1 MPSPSTPDEP
11 PAPGEPPVLDGRLA
25 PDERLVPDEVP
36 RFGPPYDWAAI
47 DAAVLEW
54 GAAVVG
60 GLVERGLRDR
70 LNEEVDA
77 WLAQDLDSGL
87 PHSGTPAYDTF
98 LGFRTVRLL
107 GLATKFPSARDL
119 IAHEQ
124 ILAWGN
130 RMLAPLCRRILLNSA
145 DIIQIG
151 PRETPQVLHRD
162 TDGWWPEL
170 LHQEHPVGVTAMLAL
185 TPFTTENGATRVVPG
200 SHRWPLGRRATR
212 AMLRPAI
219 MDEGDVLLFRDDVIH
234 CGGGNRTRDRYRRG
248 CAVSYCVGWLRQRE
262 NGTLVAPPDVAADL
276 PAEIAELLGYAA
288 HDTTSTGG
296 GLIGMYD
303 NGDPR
308 VLLRREPAGRP
319 W

>member
-1 MPSPSTPDEP
+1 MPSPSTPDESP
-11 PAPGEPPVLDGRLA
+11 I
-25 PDERLVPDEVP
+25 DERLIPDEVP

-47 DAAVLEW
+47 DTAVLEW

-60 GLVERGLRDR
+60 GLVERELRDR
-70 LNEEVDA
+70 VNQEVDA
-77 WLAQDLDSGL
+77 WLTQDREESGL

-107 GLATKFPSARDL
+107 GLATRFPSAREL

-124 ILAWGN
+124 LLAWGN

-151 PRETPQVLHRD
+151 PRETPQIMHRD

-185 TPFTTENGATRVVPG
+185 TPFTAENGATRVVPG

-212 AMLRPAI
+212 SMLRPAI
-219 MDEGDVLLFRDDVIH
+219 MAEGDVLLFRDDVVH
-234 CGGGNRTRDRYRRG
+234 AGGGNRTRDQYRRG

-276 PAEIAELLGYAA
+276 PVEIAELLGYAA

-308 VLLRREPAGRP
+308 VLLRRQPAGRP
-319 W
+319 